1 MASLSTVGELLAYL
15 ADKPKDMSIQVEVET
30 EDPGCGC
37 CSTGETTLSYYDLT
51 PEIVENVIR
60 FV

>member
-1 MASLSTVGELLAYL
+1 MTSLATVGELLAYL
-15 ADKPKDMSIQVEVET
+15 ADKPKDMLIQMEVET

-37 CSTGETTLSYYDLT
+37 CSTGKIDVSHYPLT
-51 PEIVENVIR
+51 PKIEGSIIR

>member
-1 MASLSTVGELLAYL
+1 MTSLATVGELLAYL

-30 EDPGCGC
+30 VDPGCGC
-37 CSTGETTLSYYDLT
+37 CATGRIDVSYYPLT
-51 PEIVENVIR
+51 PEVVENVIR